1 MLQPKR
7 CDWYWCTPAVAMLT
21 LYVLHCAVVNPVHV
35 NRTLKR
41 NVTMRLCTSA
51 LRTIKKYGLE
61 KAAKVY
67 DCDLS
72 KF

>member
-1 MLQPKR
+1 ML
-7 CDWYWCTPAVAMLT
+7 AALMLT
-21 LYVLHCAVVNPVHV
+21 LYVLHCAISCYPSVH